1 MIEGTMTVVFDDGK
15 AVKYT
20 KKMLEDIELAYAV
33 TVHKSQGCEF
43 EHVIILLGKMN
54 ALLYKRNLLYTAV
67 TRGRSKVTIID
78 SADTLT
84 RFLKGFRE
92 EERSTS
98 LKDLL
103 KIVDH
108 KRGL

>member
-1 MIEGTMTVVFDDGK
+1 
-15 AVKYT
+15 
-20 KKMLEDIELAYAV
+20 MLEDIELAYAV

-43 EHVIILLGKMN
+43 EHVVILLGRMN

-78 SADTLT
+78 SADTLS
-84 RFLKGFRE
+84 RFLKGTHI

-98 LKDLL
+98 LKELL
-103 KIVDH
+103 AIVDH